1 VSRQTDAGI
10 RLPGQ
15 GDWSAQ
21 SPRSAQITQGLFK
34 AVMAEDLNE
43 LQRLLAQGGS
53 WNALNAKGQTLEEV
67 ARERGRQK
75 MVRYFERR
83 SAVMAE
89 QEKMRLSRIHERS
102 MAKTLYASSSPIAVR
117 HGRTLA
123 TGGGGV
129 SPLGRGRGGA
139 RGGGGGGGGG
149 GAEQFWRRAAATA
162 VLHQPEVDECVQAG
176 EVDAGSGACAC
187 ACRRR
192 RLLCCVCVCV
202 LCVCVCASLAR
213 PGPGGAHCEP
223 TPLPPTALACWR
235 SLMAT
240 AHPPEPL
247 SCL

>member
-1 VSRQTDAGI
+1 MSRQAVGDI
-10 RLPGQ
+10 RLSGQ

-34 AVMAEDLNE
+34 AVMAEDVNE

-102 MAKTLYASSSPIAVR
+102 LAKTLYASSSPIAVR

-123 TGGGGV
+123 TGGGGGS
-129 SPLGRGRGGA
+129 SPLGRGRGRGRTRKHLA
-139 RGGGGGGGGG
+139 PSESAGGKSLAQMRSPGGGRLPQLFSTNPKWMNVSKPERWTPDQVLVL
-149 GAEQFWRRAAATA
+149 AHAAA
-162 VLHQPEVDECVQAG
+162 G
-176 EVDAGSGACAC
+176 
-187 ACRRR
+187 
-192 RLLCCVCVCV
+192 CCVCVF
-202 LCVCVCASLAR
+202 LCVCASLA
-213 PGPGGAHCEP
+213 
-223 TPLPPTALACWR
+223 
-235 SLMAT
+235 
-240 AHPPEPL
+240 EPL

>member
-129 SPLGRGRGGA
+129 SPLGRGRGRG
-139 RGGGGGGGGG
+139 RGRSSSGGGRLPQLFSTNPKWMNVSKPERWTPDQVLVL
-149 GAEQFWRRAAATA
+149 AHAAAA
-162 VLHQPEVDECVQAG
+162 GCCAACVF
-176 EVDAGSGACAC
+176 VF
-187 ACRRR
+187 
-192 RLLCCVCVCV
+192 CVCVCV
-202 LCVCVCASLAR
+202 PRSPAPA
-213 PGPGGAHCEP
+213 PAA
-223 TPLPPTALACWR
+223 PTANRPLCHRPR
-235 SLMAT
+235 SRAG
-240 AHPPEPL
+240 AR
-247 SCL
+247 

>member
-1 VSRQTDAGI
+1 MECAERQGSDAGRGSARAGPTENGALLREKERSHGRAREDAPEPHPRAQHGEDTVRQLVPDSRQAWAHTG
-10 RLPGQ
+10 
-15 GDWSAQ
+15 
-21 SPRSAQITQGLFK
+21 
-34 AVMAEDLNE
+34 N
-43 LQRLLAQGGS
+43 
-53 WNALNAKGQTLEEV
+53 
-67 ARERGRQK
+67 
-75 MVRYFERR
+75 RR
-83 SAVMAE
+83 
-89 QEKMRLSRIHERS
+89 R
-102 MAKTLYASSSPIAVR
+102 
-117 HGRTLA
+117 
-123 TGGGGV
+123 GGV
-129 SPLGRGRGGA
+129 PSWAGA
-139 RGGGGGGGGG
+139 GA

-223 TPLPPTALACWR
+223 TPLPPTALACRR